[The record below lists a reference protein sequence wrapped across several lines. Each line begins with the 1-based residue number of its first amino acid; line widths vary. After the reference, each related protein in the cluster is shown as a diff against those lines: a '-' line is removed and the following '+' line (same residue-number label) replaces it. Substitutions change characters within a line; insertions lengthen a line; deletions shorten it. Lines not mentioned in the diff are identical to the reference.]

1 MLTCEER
8 VELRGDSH
16 YSFATA
22 FCKKRLIGMCSP
34 NYQKIVRLALTRIN
48 ILFFTVAVSAT
59 IAQPSLQLTFDSL
72 GPTVE
77 KLRLDSGRN
86 IHFIDDGNQSGNP
99 VVFTGGLD
107 TSVRVIRLL
116 DFLETMRSDL
126 NLRFITVERNGFGQ
140 TAFDETLTMADYVS
154 DVEQVL
160 AYLNIEKFAL
170 FGISGGEP
178 YTTKIAE
185 SNARRLLSI
194 HMAATGPAIGN
205 P

>member
-1 MLTCEER
+1 
-8 VELRGDSH
+8 
-16 YSFATA
+16 
-22 FCKKRLIGMCSP
+22 MCSP